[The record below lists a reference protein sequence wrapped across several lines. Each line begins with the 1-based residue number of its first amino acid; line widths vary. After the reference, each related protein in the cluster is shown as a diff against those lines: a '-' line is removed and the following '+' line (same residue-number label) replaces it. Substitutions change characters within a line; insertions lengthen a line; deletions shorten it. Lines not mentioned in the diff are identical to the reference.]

1 MDTRPSF
8 DKTAI
13 HSVELNLLDG
23 QVDLILRSLELFSYN
38 LEFMLNAEESDE
50 EKLFKIFFKLS
61 DVSLSDSIE
70 LSF

>member
-23 QVDLILRSLELFSYN
+23 QVDLILRSLELYSYN
-38 LEFMLNAEESDE
+38 LEFMLNAEESG
-50 EKLFKIFFKLS
+50 
-61 DVSLSDSIE
+61 
-70 LSF
+70 

>member
-23 QVDLILRSLELFSYN
+23 QVDLILRSLEFSLKLLRSLIN
-38 LEFMLNAEESDE
+38 LRSVTLLIN
-50 EKLFKIFFKLS
+50 I
-61 DVSLSDSIE
+61 
-70 LSF
+70 